1 MPRHANLPRHTMVSR
16 PAIITFPGVDRP
28 SPPVDAPDD
37 LRAEI
42 DRLQGELVQIREQL
56 TRAQRL
62 ESIGALAGGIA
73 HDLNNVLTP
82 ILMSIA
88 LLEEQLTDVESRRLL
103 GVLHQSAQRGATMV
117 QQILTLTRDL
127 KRTPASAHPRQLL
140 EDLRKLIAESF
151 PHSIELVIEVAA
163 DVAGVSADPTQLR
176 QLLVNLCVDARD
188 AMPGGGL
195 LTLRAE
201 NATVDAVEASRFDG
215 VQPGAY
221 VVISV
226 ADSRSLSVPDVR
238 NTQVERPDGFVTREY
253 EAGRGNIARVFVRAS
268 GRPSDLTHDND
279 ADWPRGR
286 DELVLVVDDESSV
299 RSITS
304 QLLSAYGYRVRTAAN
319 GAEAVAEFAKHAGEI
334 DVVLTDLM
342 MPVMDGANTMRALRT
357 IDPGVKVIASTGI
370 EGAAAAAADVTP
382 RLNALLTK
390 PFRVET
396 LLRTLRQVLDEQDAI

>member
-1 MPRHANLPRHTMVSR
+1 MVSR
-16 PAIITFPGVDRP
+16 PAIISFPAVDRP
-28 SPPVDAPDD
+28 PPPAADSGD
-37 LRAEI
+37 LRAEV
-42 DRLQGELVQIREQL
+42 DRLQRELAQIREQL
-56 TRAQRL
+56 MQAQRL

-88 LLEEQLTDVESRRLL
+88 LLEEQFTDGESRRLL

-117 QQILTLTRDL
+117 QQILTLTRDI
-127 KRTPASAHPRQLL
+127 KRAQPSAHPRHLL

-151 PHSIELVIEVAA
+151 PHSIELVIEVAS
-163 DVAGVSADPTQLR
+163 DVAEVNADPTQLR

-195 LTLRAE
+195 LALRAE
-201 NATVDAVEASRFDG
+201 NAVVDLAEANRFEG
-215 VQPGAY
+215 VQPGSY

-226 ADSRSLSVPDVR
+226 TDSRSLATPDTR
-238 NTQVERPDGFVTREY
+238 STRLERPDGFVTREY
-253 EAGRGNIARVFVRAS
+253 DAGRGNIARVFVRAS
-268 GRPSDLTHDND
+268 TAVREPGYESD

-286 DELVLVVDDESSV
+286 NEVVLVVDDESSV

-319 GAEAVAEFAKHAGEI
+319 GAEAVAAFARQAGEI

-357 IDPGVKVIASTGI
+357 IDPRVKVIASTGI
-370 EGAAAAAADVTP
+370 EGAAAAAAEATP
-382 RLNALLTK
+382 RINALIAK

-396 LLRTLRQVLDEQDAI
+396 LLRVVRQVLDETDGI